1 MFEFIIGE
9 IVNIKNDYVVIQ
21 NNGIGYKVFTSS
33 NTMSQLE
40 IGKREQLVYTQLHVR
55 EDGLFLFGFSSEDEM
70 EMFNLLLLVSK
81 VGPKVAVGI
90 LSTLTPNQIRIA
102 ILKKNID
109 ELCKSPGVGK
119 KTAERIIVELKDRI
133 DKHISLI
140 YDEEP
145 LREGNNTYQEA
156 MQALI
161 SLGYTNYEVE
171 RVIGSMDIEN
181 LSLEGIIKEGL
192 KKLSKH

>member
-9 IVNIKNDYVVIQ
+9 IVSIKNDYVVIQ

-40 IGKREQLVYTQLHVR
+40 IGKRKQLIYTQLHVR
-55 EDGLFLFGFSSEDEM
+55 DDGLFLFGFSSEDEM

-90 LSTLTPNQIRIA
+90 LSTLTPNQLRIA

-109 ELCKSPGVGK
+109 EIGRASC
-119 KTAERIIVELKDRI
+119 R
-133 DKHISLI
+133 
-140 YDEEP
+140 
-145 LREGNNTYQEA
+145 
-156 MQALI
+156 
-161 SLGYTNYEVE
+161 E
-171 RVIGSMDIEN
+171 RV
-181 LSLEGIIKEGL
+181 
-192 KKLSKH
+192 

>member
-9 IVNIKNDYVVIQ
+9 IVSIKNDYVVIQ

-40 IGKREQLVYTQLHVR
+40 IGKREQLIYTQLHVR
-55 EDGLFLFGFSSEDEM
+55 EDGFFLFGFSSEDEM

-102 ILKKNID
+102 IFKKNID
-109 ELCKSPGVGK
+109 ELCKGPGVGK

-133 DKHISLI
+133 DKNISLI

-145 LREGNNTYQEA
+145 LKEGDNTYQEA

-161 SLGYTNYEVE
+161 SLGYTNFEVE
-171 RVIGSMDIEN
+171 RAIRSMDIEN

>member
-9 IVNIKNDYVVIQ
+9 IVSIKNDYVVIQ

-40 IGKREQLVYTQLHVR
+40 IGKREQLIYTQLHVR

-102 ILKKNID
+102 ISKKNID
-109 ELCKSPGVGK
+109 ELCKGPGVGK

-133 DKHISLI
+133 DKNISLI

-145 LREGNNTYQEA
+145 LNEGNNNYQEA

-171 RVIGSMDIEN
+171 RAIRSMDIEN